1 VVIKIAPY
9 CAVTVPT
16 SVPCVPD
23 LKQETQNIPKI
34 FIYYALKF
42 AKRVLLNAASMLH
55 IKRVVLRAQ
64 KPVSNAPR
72 LVQWLKISKIFT
84 I

>member
-9 CAVTVPT
+9 CAVIVLT
-16 SVPCVPD
+16 SVPYVPD
-23 LKQETQNIPKI
+23 LKQGTQNIPKI

-42 AKRVLLNAASMLH
+42 AKRVPLNVANMLH
-55 IKRVVLRAQ
+55 IKRAVLRAQ

-72 LVQWLKISKIFT
+72 LVQWLEPSKIFT